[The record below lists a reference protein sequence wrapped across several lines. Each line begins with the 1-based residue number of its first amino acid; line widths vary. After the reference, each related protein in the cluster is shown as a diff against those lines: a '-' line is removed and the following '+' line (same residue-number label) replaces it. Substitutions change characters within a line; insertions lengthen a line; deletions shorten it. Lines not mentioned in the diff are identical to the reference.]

1 MHTHFTLNT
10 FYKSLD
16 RLIVFIMKM
25 NSSTEHWFTFCG
37 KAHTCQFRGNH
48 IKDNILELMPARLTN
63 KWHICGISLTCNE
76 VPYTD
81 FSVCYRLFEHTHC
94 PCLWNPVNVV
104 IISNWLRTSCISS
117 ANTSRMISIVAIEK
131 CKKKTHSYELIF
143 LMKIE
148 VLFQNNSDKVHE
160 AQWSDTEPLWHHPL
174 NFLEMFTIWKLKA
187 KFTQNW
193 KSVHVLLTIK
203 QCWASYSKNVKYFSW
218 LITPFKIILLLCLL
232 LSGNSN

>member
-16 RLIVFIMKM
+16 WLIVFIMKM

-63 KWHICGISLTCNE
+63 KWHICGMSLTCNE
-76 VPYTD
+76 VPCTY
-81 FSVCYRLFEHTHC
+81 FSVSYRLFEHTHC

-117 ANTSRMISIVAIEK
+117 ANTSRMISIIAIEK
-131 CKKKTHSYELIF
+131 CKKKKTQYMSSFFWWRLKFYFRITVTKYMKHNGVILNPSNTIHS
-143 LMKIE
+143 
-148 VLFQNNSDKVHE
+148 
-160 AQWSDTEPLWHHPL
+160 
-174 NFLEMFTIWKLKA
+174 NF
-187 KFTQNW
+187 
-193 KSVHVLLTIK
+193 
-203 QCWASYSKNVKYFSW
+203 
-218 LITPFKIILLLCLL
+218 
-232 LSGNSN
+232 